1 MSGLEMAII
10 ITGAV
15 VSIAGVISA
24 TIIKLRCKSGCCS
37 VTPIDALEHGDPSL
51 KDLREASDI
60 SIKTSTSRQFEADLA
75 KMERI
80 IEDSKQMTDY
90 DESFSD

>member
-1 MSGLEMAII
+1 MSGIEMAII

-15 VSIAGVISA
+15 VSVAGVISA

-37 VTPIDALEHGDPSL
+37 ITPVEVLEHGDPSI
-51 KDLREASDI
+51 KDIREASNT
-60 SIKTSTSRQFEADLA
+60 SIKSTSRQFEADLA